1 MQVQQRS
8 ASEASSRGTA
18 APVLPISIRT
28 AAGRGRTALSAF
40 DDALLGA
47 GVANYNLIRLSSVIP
62 AASVIS
68 FDSEPVRGEHGDRLY
83 CVYAT
88 AYAEQPGQTAWAGIG
103 WVRDESGR
111 GLFVEHHAESERTL
125 VELIRLSLE
134 DMKARRGGGYGEIE
148 TAVVSARHEG
158 QPACA
163 LAVATYEVAG
173 WELS

>member
-1 MQVQQRS
+1 M
-8 ASEASSRGTA
+8 
-18 APVLPISIRT
+18 
-28 AAGRGRTALSAF
+28 LSAF

-62 AASVIS
+62 QPSVIT
-68 FDSEPVRGEHGDRLY
+68 FDSEPVRGDHGDRLY
-83 CVYAT
+83 CVYA
-88 AYAEQPGQTAWAGIG
+88 AAHAEEPGDTAWAGIG

-111 GLFVEHHAESERTL
+111 GLFVEHSADSEKAL
-125 VELIRLSLE
+125 GELIQLSLE
-134 DMKARRGGGYGEIE
+134 DMNERRGGGYGEIQSV
-148 TAVVSARHEG
+148 TVSARNEG